1 MAKMRQVIIP
11 YRPRFP
17 EIHETL
23 ESRRFTVLVAHRRFG
38 KTVLAVNHLLK
49 RALLCDR
56 PRGSFAYVGP
66 LRNQAKVVAWDYLKH
81 YSAPLPGRTVNESE
95 LCITVPSNGGGSR
108 VRIFGADNPDA
119 LRGLYFDGVI
129 LDEVAQMKSDVWEEV
144 IRPALSDRS
153 GWALFIGT
161 PKGINLFSEMYY
173 RALRLQAEGNA
184 EWAALCFPVTETNV
198 IPEKEVTKVRRE
210 QSDNKFRQEYLCDFT
225 ASTDDTLIALDEAA
239 QAMSRKENEF
249 DSAGMPVIFGVDV
262 ARFGSDSSVIFR
274 RQGLQA
280 FPPVVFRNLDNMEL
294 ADRVAAQIMEHRPH
308 AVFIDAGQG
317 QGVIDRLRHLGH
329 HITEIPF
336 GGKAL
341 QEKRFV
347 NRRAEM
353 WYSVREWLKNGGRLP
368 QNEWLKAELTAPTY
382 SFDASGRIKLE
393 SKEDI
398 RERLNRSTDL
408 ADALAL
414 TFAAPV
420 ALPEFA
426 ELRRAAKPYD
436 PLAW

>member
-1 MAKMRQVIIP
+1 M
-11 YRPRFP
+11 
-17 EIHETL
+17 
-23 ESRRFTVLVAHRRFG
+23 
-38 KTVLAVNHLLK
+38 
-49 RALLCDR
+49 
-56 PRGSFAYVGP
+56 
-66 LRNQAKVVAWDYLKH
+66 
-81 YSAPLPGRTVNESE
+81 
-95 LCITVPSNGGGSR
+95 
-108 VRIFGADNPDA
+108 
-119 LRGLYFDGVI
+119 
-129 LDEVAQMKSDVWEEV
+129 
-144 IRPALSDRS
+144 
-153 GWALFIGT
+153 FI
-161 PKGINLFSEMYY
+161 
-173 RALRLQAEGNA
+173 A
-184 EWAALCFPVTETNV
+184 
-198 IPEKEVTKVRRE
+198 
-210 QSDNKFRQEYLCDFT
+210 
-225 ASTDDTLIALDEAA
+225 
-239 QAMSRKENEF
+239 
-249 DSAGMPVIFGVDV
+249 
-262 ARFGSDSSVIFR
+262 
-274 RQGLQA
+274 
-280 FPPVVFRNLDNMEL
+280 
-294 ADRVAAQIMEHRPH
+294 
-308 AVFIDAGQG
+308 AGQG

-426 ELRRAAKPYD
+426 DLRRAAKPYD